1 MRTRLV
7 ESGDR
12 TDLLRMRQALWP
24 GLLDDHV
31 REIDEFLLGRSK
43 AIDQVFICEA
53 DDRSVIGFI
62 ELRIRNCAEGSENTE
77 VPYVE
82 GWYIDSG
89 HRRCGAG
96 ALLIAQAEQW
106 AKTLGYSELG
116 SDTEIENHGS
126 IAAHLALG
134 FEEVERLVCF
144 LKKL

>member
-12 TDLLRMRQALWP
+12 ADWLRMRQALWP
-24 GLLDDHV
+24 SLVNDHA
-31 REIDEFLLGRSK
+31 REIDEFLIGRGK

-62 ELRIRNCAEGSENTE
+62 ELRLRNWAEGSENTE

-82 GWYIDSG
+82 GWYVDSG
-89 HRRCGAG
+89 YRRCGAG

-116 SDTEIENHGS
+116 SDTEIENNVS
-126 IAAHLALG
+126 ITAHLALG

-144 LKKL
+144 LKRL